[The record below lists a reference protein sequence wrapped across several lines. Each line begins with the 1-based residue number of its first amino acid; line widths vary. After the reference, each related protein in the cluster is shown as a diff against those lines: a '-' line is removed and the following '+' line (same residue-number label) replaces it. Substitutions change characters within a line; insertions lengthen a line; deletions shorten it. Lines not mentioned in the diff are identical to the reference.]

1 MARAYGAN
9 SNALIPLVS
18 LIWIGISIKVYPHCQ
33 KNNQDKRKSITN
45 DLTRR
50 SYDDPVNLLF
60 VLTALLAL
68 LSSLEQ

>member
-1 MARAYGAN
+1 MHVQVKSSMARAYVAN
-9 SNALIPLVS
+9 SNALLES
-18 LIWIGISIKVYPHCQ
+18 ISKSIHMVK
-33 KNNQDKRKSITN
+33 KISQDKRKSITN
-45 DLTRR
+45 DLTRW